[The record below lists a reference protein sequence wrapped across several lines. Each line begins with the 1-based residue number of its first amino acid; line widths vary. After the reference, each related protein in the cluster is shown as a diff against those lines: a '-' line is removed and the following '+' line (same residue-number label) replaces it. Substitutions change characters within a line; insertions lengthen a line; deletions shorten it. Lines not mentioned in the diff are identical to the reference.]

1 MTMRSRLTASII
13 ALALASA
20 SGSACGMTNDV
31 TQPERCRVIGG
42 DKLPAEIGG
51 AAGICAAIE
60 RAAAADAPG
69 ADFSVEVRVL
79 RPYMLAAT
87 VTMANGRVLPERKM
101 AISDSKLR
109 QSSVDRFAKTLAEE
123 IAKATA

>member
-1 MTMRSRLTASII
+1 
-13 ALALASA
+13 
-20 SGSACGMTNDV
+20 MTNDV

-123 IAKATA
+123 IAKAKA